1 MSYSRWIDS
10 DFYTYWC
17 GSSAT
22 KKEDEL
28 FACHYSLD
36 NDPNF
41 SYTEVNEIIRDS
53 NLILEKVDSSLDELQ
68 IEELL
73 LYMRQFIAAVDQQ
86 YFEKLSNIR
95 GGQ

>member
-36 NDPNF
+36 NSPNLR
-41 SYTEVNEIIRDS
+41 YTEVKEIIKDP
-53 NLILEKVDSSLDELQ
+53 NLMYKRISKDLTEDQVF
-68 IEELL
+68 ELL
-73 LYMRQFIAAVDQQ
+73 AYMMRFCADVDREYQ
-86 YFEKLSNIR
+86 
-95 GGQ
+95 

>member
-10 DFYTYWC
+10 DFYTFWC

-28 FACHYSLD
+28 FACYYSLD
-36 NDPNF
+36 SSPTF
-41 SYTEVNEIIRDS
+41 RYTEVVEIIKDS
-53 NLILEKVDSSLDELQ
+53 NLILEKVDRNLNEYQ

-73 LYMRQFIAAVDQQ
+73 SYMRQFIAAVDQQ
-86 YFEKLSNIR
+86 YFEKLSNLR

>member
-1 MSYSRWIDS
+1 MSYSRWITS
-10 DFYTYWC
+10 VFYTYWC

-36 NDPNF
+36 NSPNF
-41 SYTEVNEIIRDS
+41 RYTEIKEIIENP
-53 NLILEKVDSSLDELQ
+53 NLILEKVESSLDELQ

-73 LYMRQFIAAVDQQ
+73 LYMKRFINAVDQH
-86 YFEKLSNIR
+86 YFEKLSNLR

>member
-36 NDPNF
+36 NSPNF
-41 SYTEVNEIIRDS
+41 RYTEVEEIIKDS

-73 LYMRQFIAAVDQQ
+73 SYMRQFIAAVDQQ
-86 YFEKLSNIR
+86 YFEKLSNLR